1 MHIVRKGK
9 RHDGICDEDGH
20 DKNYLY
26 GLRIETGKHWN
37 QNGCSQLNEMERSN
51 LLGDLE
57 KAWPEKFASDEEIF
71 SHIHAGDKIFIGT
84 GCGEPQYLVQ
94 ALVNFVSAN
103 PKAFSGIDLIHVWTL
118 GTAPYLDDK
127 FRDNFRIDSFFISE
141 GTRNAINR
149 GAADYTPISL
159 SAVPG
164 LFRREIIPI
173 DVALIQT
180 SPPDKHGYMSLG
192 ISVDLVKAATQKA
205 SMIVAQI
212 NSHMPRTQGDGF
224 INIKDIDFIIS
235 HDEPL
240 LEYTVEDPGDIINAI
255 GRYVAR
261 IIEDESTLQVGYGII
276 PNAAVSYLGE
286 KKHLGVH
293 TELLSDGIID
303 LMQKGVVDNSRKSI
317 DVGKTVASYCM
328 GKRETYEFLD
338 ENPTISFRTIDYVNN
353 PLNIAKNKL
362 MTAIN
367 SAMEIDLTGQATAE
381 SLAGTFYF
389 GIGGQ
394 ADFMRGAALAPGGKS
409 ILALPSTAI
418 NDTISRIVPSLQE
431 GTGVTFTRGDVHY
444 VVTEYGI
451 AYLHGKNI
459 RERAMDLIAIAHP
472 KFRPWLIEEA
482 RKLLFIYKDQAFIPG
497 LNGVYPVALETFR
510 TTRSGLHLLLRPV
523 KIGDEPLMKDFFYA
537 LSSES
542 MYRRFMSVRMDM
554 PHKRLQEFG
563 VVDYADRM
571 MILAI
576 VEGDSRETIAAIGQ
590 YEINEKMHTAEVAL
604 VVKDEYQN
612 MGVGHDLLSY
622 LTRLARRSGLLGFTA
637 EVLVENKPMLNLFK
651 NMGFDTEKRS
661 EDGVYE
667 LRMAFRGLDD

>member
-1 MHIVRKGK
+1 MK
-9 RHDGICDEDGH
+9 
-20 DKNYLY
+20 
-26 GLRIETGKHWN
+26 
-37 QNGCSQLNEMERSN
+37 EMEKSN
-51 LLGDLE
+51 LLVDLK
-57 KAWPEKFASDEEIF
+57 KAWPDKFASDEEIF

-94 ALVNFVSAN
+94 ALVNFISAN
-103 PKAFSGIDLIHVWTL
+103 PKAFFGIELLHVWTV
-118 GTAPYLDDK
+118 GAAPYMDDK

-173 DVALIQT
+173 DIALIQT

-192 ISVDLVKAATQKA
+192 ISVDIVKAATQKA
-205 SMIVAQI
+205 SLIVAQI
-212 NSHMPRTQGDGF
+212 NTHMPRTQGDGF
-224 INIKDIDFIIS
+224 INIKDIDFIIP

-303 LMQKGVVDNSRKSI
+303 LMQKGVVDNTKKSI

-328 GKRETYEFLD
+328 GRKETYEFLD
-338 ENPTISFRTIDYVNN
+338 ENPTVLFKTIDYVNN
-353 PLNIAKNKL
+353 PLIIAKNKL

-381 SLAGTFYF
+381 SLAGKFYF

-394 ADFMRGAALAPGGKS
+394 ADFMRGAALAQGGKS

-418 NDTISRIVPSLQE
+418 NDTISRIVPTLRE

-482 RKLLFIYKDQAFIPG
+482 KKLLLIYKDQAFVPG
-497 LNGVYPVALETFR
+497 VNGVYPVALETFR

-537 LSSES
+537 LSNDS

-563 VVDYADRM
+563 LVDYANRM

-576 VEGDSRETIAAIGQ
+576 VEGDSKENIAAIGQ

-604 VVKDEYQN
+604 VVKDVYQN

-622 LTRLARRSGLLGFTA
+622 LTRLARRRGLLGFTA
-637 EVLVENKPMLNLFK
+637 EVLVENKPMINLFK

-661 EDGVYE
+661 EDGVHE
-667 LRMAFRGLDD
+667 MRMTFRDLEG

>member
-1 MHIVRKGK
+1 
-9 RHDGICDEDGH
+9 
-20 DKNYLY
+20 
-26 GLRIETGKHWN
+26 
-37 QNGCSQLNEMERSN
+37 MERIN
-51 LLGDLE
+51 LLEDL
-57 KAWPEKFASDEEIF
+57 KKTWPEKFATEEEIF
-71 SHIHAGDKIFIGT
+71 RHIQAGNKIFIGT

-94 ALVNFVSAN
+94 ALVNFISGN
-103 PKAFSGIDLIHVWTL
+103 PKAFFGIELIHVWTL

-141 GTRNAINR
+141 GTRNAINS

-159 SAVPG
+159 SAVPS

-192 ISVDLVKAATQKA
+192 ISVDIVKVATQKA
-205 SMIVAQI
+205 SLIVAQI

-224 INIKDIDFIIS
+224 INIKDVDFIIH

-240 LEYTVEDPGDIINAI
+240 LEYTVEDPGDIIKAI
-255 GRYVAR
+255 GKYVAR
-261 IIEDESTLQVGYGII
+261 IIEDGSTLQVGYGII
-276 PNAAVSYLGE
+276 PNAVVSYLGE

-303 LMQKGVVDNSRKSI
+303 LMQKGVVDNTKKSI
-317 DVGKTVASYCM
+317 DTGKTVASYCM
-328 GKRETYEFLD
+328 GKRESYEFLD
-338 ENPTISFRTIDYVNN
+338 ENPTVLFRTIDYVNN
-353 PLNIAKNKL
+353 PLIIAKNKL

-367 SAMEIDLTGQATAE
+367 SAIEIDLTGQATAE

-394 ADFMRGAALAPGGKS
+394 ADFMRGAVLAPGGKS

-418 NDTISRIVPSLQE
+418 NDTISRIVPSLQQ

-482 RKLLFIYKDQAFIPG
+482 RKLSLIYKDQAFVPG
-497 LNGVYPVALETFR
+497 VNGVYPVALETFR
-510 TTRSGLHLLLRPV
+510 TTRSDLNILLRPV

-554 PHKRLQEFG
+554 PHERLQEFG
-563 VVDYADRM
+563 VVDYANSM

-576 VEGDSRETIAAIGQ
+576 VEGDGKETIAAIGQ
-590 YEINEKMHTAEVAL
+590 YEINDKVHTAEVAL
-604 VVKDEYQN
+604 VVKDIYQK
-612 MGVGHDLLSY
+612 MGVGHDVLIY
-622 LTRLARRSGLLGFTA
+622 LTRLARRRGLLGFTA
-637 EVLVENKPMLNLFK
+637 EVLIENKPMLDLFK
-651 NMGFDTEKRS
+651 DMGFDTKERS
-661 EDGVYE
+661 EEGVYE
-667 LRMAFRGLDD
+667 MSMTFGDVGG

>member
-1 MHIVRKGK
+1 MALRVSRACIYFPLKLWPQGTQPCDWK
-9 RHDGICDEDGH
+9 REFRGED
-20 DKNYLY
+20 N
-26 GLRIETGKHWN
+26 
-37 QNGCSQLNEMERSN
+37 MERSSP
-51 LLGDLE
+51 LVYLKE
-57 KAWPEKFASDEEIF
+57 TWPEKFATEEEIF

-94 ALVNFVSAN
+94 AMVNFVSMN
-103 PKAFSGIDLIHVWTL
+103 PKAFFGIELIHVWTV
-118 GTAPYLDDK
+118 GAAPYMDEQ
-127 FRDNFRIDSFFISE
+127 FRDNFRVDSFFISE

-164 LFRREIIPI
+164 LFRRDIIPI

-192 ISVDLVKAATQKA
+192 ISVDIVKAATQKA
-205 SMIVAQI
+205 SLIVAQI

-224 INIKDIDFIIS
+224 ININDVDFIVP

-240 LEYTVEDPGDIINAI
+240 LEYTVDGPGDIIKAI
-255 GRYVAR
+255 GKYVAR

-303 LMQKGVVDNSRKSI
+303 LMQKGVIDNSKKSI
-317 DVGKTVASYCM
+317 DTGKTVASYCM
-328 GKRETYEFLD
+328 GKRGTYEFLD
-338 ENPTISFRTIDYVNN
+338 ENPTVSFRTIDYVNN

-418 NDTISRIVPSLQE
+418 NDTISRIVPSLRE
-431 GTGVTFTRGDVHY
+431 GTGITLTRGDVHY

-482 RKLLFIYKDQAFIPG
+482 RKLSLIYKDQAFVPG
-497 LNGVYPVALETFR
+497 VNGVYPVALETFR
-510 TTRSGLHLLLRPV
+510 TTRGGQHLLLRPV

-537 LSSES
+537 LSNDS
-542 MYRRFMSVRMDM
+542 MYRRFMSARMDM
-554 PHKRLQEFG
+554 PHERLQEFG
-563 VVDYADRM
+563 IVDYADRM

-590 YEINEKMHTAEVAL
+590 YEINDEMHTAEVAL
-604 VVKDEYQN
+604 VVKDDYQN

-622 LTRLARRSGLLGFTA
+622 LTRLARRRGLLGFTA

-651 NMGFDTEKRS
+651 NMGFDTEKSS

-667 LRMAFRGLDD
+667 MRMTFREL

>member
-1 MHIVRKGK
+1 
-9 RHDGICDEDGH
+9 
-20 DKNYLY
+20 
-26 GLRIETGKHWN
+26 
-37 QNGCSQLNEMERSN
+37 MERITI
-51 LLGDLE
+51 LE
-57 KAWPEKFASDEEIF
+57 DQREAWPEKFASEEEIF

-94 ALVNFVSAN
+94 ALVNFVSSN
-103 PKAFSGIDLIHVWTL
+103 PKAFFGIELIHVWTL
-118 GTAPYLDDK
+118 GAAPYIDEK
-127 FRDNFRIDSFFISE
+127 FRDNFRIDSFFISD
-141 GTRNAINR
+141 GTRNAINK

-164 LFRREIIPI
+164 LIRREIIPI

-192 ISVDLVKAATQKA
+192 ISVDIVKAATQKA

-224 INIKDIDFIIS
+224 INIKDVDFIIPY
-235 HDEPL
+235 DEPL
-240 LEYTVEDPGDIINAI
+240 LEYSVEDPGDIIRAI
-255 GRYVAR
+255 GKYVAR

-276 PNAAVSYLGE
+276 PNAVVSYLGE

-303 LMQKGVVDNSRKSI
+303 LMKKGVVDNTKKSI
-317 DVGKTVASYCM
+317 DTGKTVASYCM

-338 ENPTISFRTIDYVNN
+338 ENPTVAFKTIDYVNN
-353 PLNIAKNKL
+353 PLIIAKNKL

-394 ADFMRGAALAPGGKS
+394 ADFMRGAVLAPGGKS

-431 GTGVTFTRGDVHY
+431 GTGVTLTRGDVHY

-472 KFRPWLIEEA
+472 KFRPWLIVEA
-482 RKLLFIYKDQAFIPG
+482 RKRLLIYKDQAFIPG
-497 LNGVYPVALETFR
+497 VNGVYPAALETFR
-510 TTRSGLHLLLRPV
+510 TTSSGLNILLRPV

-537 LSSES
+537 LSNDS

-554 PHKRLQEFG
+554 PHERLQEFG
-563 VVDYADRM
+563 VVNYANSM

-576 VEGDSRETIAAIGQ
+576 VEGDSKETIAAIGQ
-590 YEINEKMHTAEVAL
+590 YGMNKDMHTAEVAL

-622 LTRLARRSGLLGFTA
+622 LTRLARRRGLLGFTA
-637 EVLVENKPMLNLFK
+637 DVLVENKPMLNLFK
-651 NMGFDTEKRS
+651 NMGFDMEKRS
-661 EDGVYE
+661 EEGVYE
-667 LRMAFRGLDD
+667 MRMMFRDVEG